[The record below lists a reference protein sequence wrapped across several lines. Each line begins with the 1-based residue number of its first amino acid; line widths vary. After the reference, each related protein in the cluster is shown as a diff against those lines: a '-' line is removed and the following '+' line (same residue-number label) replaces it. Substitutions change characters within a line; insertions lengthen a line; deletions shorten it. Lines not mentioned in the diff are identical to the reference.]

1 MLFLFDVDGTLT
13 PARNCIRKEMIEFLN
28 NLKDIKLGIIS
39 GSDFEKIKMQIGSDN
54 IKLFDYIFCEN
65 GTVYYEKEK
74 LIKINSL
81 RSFISQENIN
91 KFISK
96 CLIYIGNLD
105 IPIKTGTFIEVRN
118 GMINISPIGR
128 NCSQKERD
136 DFEEYDKKYLIRKN
150 MIEYLKEQF
159 NELDLE
165 YSIGGQ
171 ISFDVFPKNF
181 NKTFCLDYLKHIDT
195 IHFFGDKTDLG
206 GNDYE
211 IYNDFRVIGHKV
223 IDYLDTIRICNRIL
237 KPYIPVILCGGT
249 GSRLFPKSKENL
261 PKQFIKVNSH
271 YSLLQNTILRF
282 KDLKHI
288 ILVSNINHRHIIEYQ
303 INELNLDIKFEIY
316 LEPSG
321 KNTAPAI
328 NLITQL
334 KPNNRLLF
342 LPCDHIYDTKV
353 LNYTINRALEKNDPI
368 ITFGIK
374 PTYPNTGFGYLEYNQ
389 SGYLY
394 RFIEK
399 PNKETAEKF
408 IRMGNYYWNSGIFLL
423 DANYTNDLFK
433 KYQLSI
439 FVTIKNLI
447 NDIKI
452 DNRFYIISPEYNEC
466 LNISIDNGIMELLP
480 SNSIYMIEY
489 NGLWNDIGTFKSIH
503 DISQKDEYNIN
514 ISNHINYNS
523 NNCLIDSNKLVL
535 LNNVSNLIISESD
548 DCILISDINSSQDI
562 KKVYELTK
570 NKKEIKSNKIDYR
583 PWGYYEILSEFDG
596 YKIKKISVYPSKRLS
611 LQSHNYR
618 KEQWTCIKGSGQA
631 QIDDKFINLEIN
643 KSVYIEI
650 NQKHRLINNSKE
662 LLEIIEIQLGSYLE
676 EDDIIRYEDDYNRH

>member
-1 MLFLFDVDGTLT
+1 MLFLFDVDE
-13 PARNCIRKEMIEFLN
+13 NCIRKELINFLKS
-28 NLKDIKLGIIS
+28 LKNIKLGIIS
-39 GSDFEKIKMQIGSDN
+39 NFNFEKIKILIDSEN
-54 IKLFDYIFCEN
+54 IKLFDYIFCDN
-65 GTVYYEKEK
+65 GIVYYEKDK
-74 LIKINSL
+74 LIKINEY
-81 RSFISQENIN
+81 ISQENLN
-91 KFISK
+91 DFIST
-96 CLIYIGNLD
+96 CLIYIGNLE
-105 IPIKTGTFIEVRN
+105 IPIKTGTFVEIKNE
-118 GMINISPIGR
+118 IISISPIGR
-128 NCSQKERD
+128 NCSQKDKDE
-136 DFEEYDKKYLIRKN
+136 FEEYDKKNLIRKN
-150 MIEYLKEQF
+150 MIEYLKEEY
-159 NELDLE
+159 NHLNLE
-165 YSIGGQ
+165 YIINDQ
-171 ISFDVFPKNF
+171 ISFNILPKYFDKN
-181 NKTFCLDYLKHIDT
+181 LYLEYLKDINI
-195 IHFFGDKTDLG
+195 IHFFSNKTDINQ
-206 GNDYE
+206 NDNYK
-211 IYNDFRVIGHKV
+211 IINHIV
-223 IDYLDTIRICNRIL
+223 IDYLDTIRICNNIL
-237 KPYIPVILCGGT
+237 KSYIPVILCGGT

-261 PKQFIKVNSH
+261 PKQFIKVNSD

-282 KDLKHI
+282 KHLKNI

-303 INELNLDIKFEIY
+303 INELNLDINFEIY

-321 KNTAPAI
+321 RNTAPAI

-353 LNYTINRALEKNDPI
+353 LNYTINLALEKNDPI

-374 PTYPNTGFGYLEYNQ
+374 PNYPDTGFGYLEYNQ

-408 IRMGNYYWNSGIFLL
+408 IKMGNYYWNSGIFLL

-439 FVTIKNLI
+439 FDTIKDLI

-452 DNRFYIISPEYNEC
+452 DNKYYIIPSDYNAC

-503 DISQKDEYNIN
+503 DISQKDEFNIN

-548 DCILISDINSSQDI
+548 DCILVSDIKSSQDI
-562 KKVYELTK
+562 KKVFELTK

-596 YKIKKISVYPSKRLS
+596 YKIKKISVYPLKRLS
-611 LQSHNYR
+611 LQSHKYR
-618 KEQWTCIKGSGQA
+618 KEQWTCIKGTGQA
-631 QIDDKFINLEIN
+631 QIDNKLINLEIN
-643 KSVYIEI
+643 KSVFIEI
-650 NQKHRLINNSKE
+650 NQKHRLINNSNE
-662 LLEIIEIQLGSYLE
+662 LLEIIEIQLGNYLE
-676 EDDIIRYEDDYNRH
+676 EDDIIRYEDDFNRN